1 MYWVITDTHMNHEA
15 MISRSQRP
23 KNFTTLICKNWKDMV
38 SNKDTVI
45 HLGDV
50 SWDDKGMQ
58 RILRLPGK
66 KILLRGNHD
75 HKTWQEYMDMGW
87 DFAAESITLKF
98 DRLTVLFSH
107 APVWNHQAS
116 INVHGH
122 FHDLHREDFT
132 HLYLPLSL
140 ESMGYMPIALDDE
153 FIATLSSWG
162 RRHKPP
168 TLREIVDLRQNHRKL
183 TKRDLYGRLSKEE
196 FAKALVSHQMISQQ
210 CEYNGDAETVLAEF
224 GVSEQMIDGLT

>member
-1 MYWVITDTHMNHEA
+1 MYWVITDTHLNHEA

-23 KNFTTLICKNWKDMV
+23 KNFITLICKNWKDMV

-50 SWDDKGMQ
+50 SWDDKGMK

-66 KILLRGNHD
+66 KILIRGNHD
-75 HKTWQEYMDMGW
+75 HRTWQEYMDMGW

-116 INVHGH
+116 INIHGH

-140 ESMGYMPIALDDE
+140 ESMGYMPIALDGE
-153 FIATLSSWG
+153 FIATLSSWA

-168 TLREIVDLRQNHRKL
+168 TLREIVDLRQNQRKL
-183 TKRDLYGRLSKEE
+183 SKRDIYGRLSKEE

-210 CEYNGDAETVLAEF
+210 CEYNRDAETVLAEF
-224 GVSEQMIDGLT
+224 GIAEQMIDGLT